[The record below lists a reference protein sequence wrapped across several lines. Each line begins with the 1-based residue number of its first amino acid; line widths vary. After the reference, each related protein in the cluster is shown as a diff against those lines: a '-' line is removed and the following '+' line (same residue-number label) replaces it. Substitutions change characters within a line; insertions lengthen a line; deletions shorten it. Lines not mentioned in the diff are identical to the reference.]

1 MKDVLYGILAA
12 AALSAGLVWLASKLL
27 RRVVV
32 HDYEAGLLYRKGRF
46 ARRLGAGRYL
56 VLPFRSEI
64 VVVDTRRRAATV
76 PGQEVLTADHVG
88 LKVSVALSY
97 QVADAVAAVHRAQSW
112 ESAIYQ
118 ATQLALRAAVGSARM
133 EDLLA
138 QRLEIGRKLQESLAP
153 AAAELGVTL
162 HAAELKDV
170 MFPGDLKR
178 IFAEVVRAQKE
189 GQAALERA
197 RGETAALRNLANA
210 AKMLEDNP
218 ALFNLRVLQSVSG
231 GAPGSTVVI
240 GVPQGVVPVARGPD
254 PGRRGGGAGPD
265 QG

>member
-1 MKDVLYGILAA
+1 MKDVFYAILAA
-12 AALSAGLVWLASKLL
+12 AAVAAGLAWTARRLL

-64 VVVDTRRRAATV
+64 AVVDLRKRAATV
-76 PGQEVLTADHVG
+76 PGQEVLTADNVG

-97 QVADAVAAVHRAQSW
+97 EVSDPVAAAHRAQSW
-112 ESAIYQ
+112 ESTIYQ
-118 ATQLALRAAVGSARM
+118 ATQLALRAAVGASPV

-138 QRLEIGRKLQESLAP
+138 QRLEIGRKLREALAP
-153 AAAELGVTL
+153 AAADLGVTL
-162 HAAELKDV
+162 HAAEVKDV
-170 MFPGDLKR
+170 MFPADLKR
-178 IFAEVVRAQKE
+178 IFSEVVRAHKE

-210 AKMLEDNP
+210 AKMLEENP
-218 ALFNLRVLQSVSG
+218 KLYDLRVLQAVAG
-231 GAPGSTVVI
+231 GAAGSTVVV
-240 GVPQGVVPVARGPD
+240 GVPQGVVPVP
-254 PGRRGGGAGPD
+254 RGGGAGRRGGKPGAG

>member
-1 MKDVLYGILAA
+1 MVHSRIEERPEHRKRGDRRPRDLCEE
-12 AALSAGLVWLASKLL
+12 ASPP
-27 RRVVV
+27 R
-32 HDYEAGLLYRKGRF
+32 
-46 ARRLGAGRYL
+46 
-56 VLPFRSEI
+56 
-64 VVVDTRRRAATV
+64 
-76 PGQEVLTADHVG
+76 
-88 LKVSVALSY
+88 
-97 QVADAVAAVHRAQSW
+97 QS
-112 ESAIYQ
+112 
-118 ATQLALRAAVGSARM
+118 ATQQTLR
-133 EDLLA
+133 EDLT
-138 QRLEIGRKLQESLAP
+138 P

-162 HAAELKDV
+162 HSAEVKDV

-231 GAPGSTVVI
+231 GAQGSTVVV
-240 GVPQGVVPVARGPD
+240 GVPQGVVPVPRGGE
-254 PGRRGGGAGPD
+254 PGRRGGGSAPD